1 MAPEGQQSSNRSRSQ
16 ARGLE
21 EGAPVPEQRFVGDLG
36 AGDVGRRLM
45 SLIRQRRRNSTQDG
59 QGGIRTLDTLAGMPP
74 FQGGA
79 FNHSATCPEAF
90 SRGNLASLE
99 GEYNVRFSA

>member
-1 MAPEGQQSSNRSRSQ
+1 
-16 ARGLE
+16 
-21 EGAPVPEQRFVGDLG
+21 
-36 AGDVGRRLM
+36 M
-45 SLIRQRRRNSTQDG
+45 SIIRQRRRNSTQDG